1 MGKWRKEREKIRR
14 ESVAYIKKT
23 REQLR
28 LAIRHYRQHRDTEH
42 LFMTCLVLG
51 RQGCSHFW
59 RLLQAFIPFRAP
71 PQTNTRRDDSSS
83 LAMRLEEMKRQ
94 SRFSRNLH

>member
-1 MGKWRKEREKIRR
+1 MSKWRKDREQVRR

-51 RQGCSHFW
+51 RQGCGHFS

-71 PQTNTRRDDSSS
+71 PQTNSRREESASP
-83 LAMRLEEMKRQ
+83 AIRPEEMKRQ
-94 SRFSRNLH
+94 RLESRNLH